1 MMPRTALPCCRPL
14 SFLHCLQEVP
24 QALRS
29 KPHDVFGSRIAALQQ
44 LGIDADT
51 LKSVVGRS
59 TVFLT
64 TKGAPQEQLA
74 FLKEELGFST
84 VQVGCCCCD
93 SVAQHA
99 VRACVHPAA
108 HVVVGRGGR
117 LVDQH

>member
-1 MMPRTALPCCRPL
+1 M
-14 SFLHCLQEVP
+14 P

-29 KPHDVFGSRIAALQQ
+29 KPNDVFGSRIAALQQ
-44 LGIDADT
+44 LGIDGDM

-84 VQVGCCCCD
+84 EQVCLQSYAFASGDAGFWLSNSKC
-93 SVAQHA
+93 A
-99 VRACVHPAA
+99 V
-108 HVVVGRGGR
+108 
-117 LVDQH
+117 L